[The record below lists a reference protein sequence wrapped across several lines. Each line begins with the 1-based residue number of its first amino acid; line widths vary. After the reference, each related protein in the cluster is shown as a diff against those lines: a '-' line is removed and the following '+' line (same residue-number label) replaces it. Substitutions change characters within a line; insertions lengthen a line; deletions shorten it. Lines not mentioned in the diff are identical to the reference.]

1 MAEQREGPGRKK
13 GVPNKI
19 NADLKEMIL
28 GALAGVGGQDYL
40 HRQAELNPG
49 AFLTLIGKVLPMQIT
64 GEGGGPVFVITGVD
78 RDDDSYNSNDSYHD
92 ATKPASKIISA
103 TCATPVRRVPC
114 GKQRWSCIVA
124 HRRAGKTVACI
135 MDLIDAALRC

>member
-1 MAEQREGPGRKK
+1 MLGGKREGSGRKP

-28 GALAGVGGQDYL
+28 GALSDVGGRDYL
-40 HRQAELNPG
+40 ALRAKDTPA

-78 RDDDSYNSNDSYHD
+78 RDDDSSNSNETGFGSND
-92 ATKPASKIISA
+92 ASEASIK
-103 TCATPVRRVPC
+103 
-114 GKQRWSCIVA
+114 
-124 HRRAGKTVACI
+124 
-135 MDLIDAALRC
+135 D